1 MNIDLTPIFQAII
14 ALLAALITFKLIPW
28 LKGRSTEQQMKN
40 LTAAA
45 QIAAYAAEQLYG
57 AGNGEQK
64 LDYAIAKLKGKGYHL
79 EKGEIREAIEAA
91 VFQINNGLAEEVPVL
106 IVEED
111 EDEEVNDEV
120 EGDKAE

>member
-91 VFQINNGLAEEVPVL
+91 VFQINNGLSLPV
-106 IVEED
+106 VEED